1 MSETNS
7 EIVWY
12 IAREGEQHGPL
23 SDAEMKL
30 FVENGHLKSTDLVWN
45 PEMTDWQTAASIFPP
60 PAPPTPPPP
69 PATPKVT
76 TSAAQGGF
84 KQPTQHDHLTAPSH
98 TSSPTLQV
106 EPSSSGAAR
115 NTQAASPAAAD
126 HASLR
131 PDPSLTV
138 GANVAAH
145 HPAPVEGYDVEDADD
160 EQPRRRGRIGLL
172 IGTVAVAA
180 AIAGGGVVAFQ
191 NKDAILSYMNEPSEE
206 ASTPVIK
213 ADTNTKTA
221 AAEKPKPP
229 QEQAPE
235 DPNNG
240 NTPVPGIKVTVPKTQ
255 PVAPSAAAPNSV
267 PLETI
272 DSNLQKSQ
280 LWRVIKEEFPDW
292 YKERVQEISKLSN
305 TASETDLS
313 KHLINK
319 LVALRREHANDALSS
334 STEHLQSIAG
344 AFLAN
349 LKSLAGYS
357 TDACYTFVSKGET
370 SPAVISLFPKPGY
383 GDAIE
388 GQIAAVFRAV
398 ADGRKTP
405 VKRQRAGKSD
415 YEILYSE
422 LTKIGWTKAEIGL
435 FSNPQAMAQAPR
447 EQVCKLVQDWFVAH
461 IAVNDEQVQERL
473 LVESLRP
480 LVAG

>member
-23 SDAEMKL
+23 SDTEMKL
-30 FVENGHLKSTDLVWN
+30 FVANGHLKPTDLVWN
-45 PEMTDWQTAASIFPP
+45 PEMTDWQTAASVFPP
-60 PAPPTPPPP
+60 PAPPPP
-69 PATPKVT
+69 PAAPKVT
-76 TSAAQGGF
+76 TPAAQGGYN
-84 KQPTQHDHLTAPSH
+84 QPEQHDHLTAQGRTTGTTFQVGPGSSAAAPNTQATPPPAADH
-98 TSSPTLQV
+98 TSSM
-106 EPSSSGAAR
+106 
-115 NTQAASPAAAD
+115 
-126 HASLR
+126 R
-131 PDPSLTV
+131 PDPSLTA
-138 GANVAAH
+138 GAGTAAH
-145 HPAPVEGYDVEDADD
+145 QPAPVEGYEVEDADD

-172 IGTVAVAA
+172 VGTVAVAA
-180 AIAGGGVVAFQ
+180 AVAGGGVVAFQ

-221 AAEKPKPP
+221 ALEKSAPPKA
-229 QEQAPE
+229 QAPE
-235 DPNNG
+235 EPETG
-240 NTPVPGIKVTVPKTQ
+240 GAPEPGITVTVPKTQ
-255 PVAPSAAAPNSV
+255 PVTPGTATPDSV
-267 PLETI
+267 PLDTI
-272 DSNLQKSQ
+272 DGNLQKSQ

-292 YKERVQEISKLSN
+292 YNERVQEISQLSN

-334 STEHLQSIAG
+334 STKHLQSIAG

-349 LKSLAGYS
+349 LKSLAGHS

-370 SPAVISLFPKPGY
+370 SPAVISLFPKPVY

-415 YEILYSE
+415 YEVLYSE

-435 FSNPQAMAQAPR
+435 FSNPQAMANAPR

-461 IAVNDEQVQERL
+461 IAVNDEQVQQRL
-473 LVESLRP
+473 LVETLRP
-480 LVAG
+480 IVAG